1 MTALSTTFLE
11 NTASPT
17 TTIDITKSVKPRNLL
32 SVAPTARDFPAWHF
46 AMLNDED
53 RNKAIE
59 RAIAGLG
66 LKGKIIFEIGTG
78 CGLVALLFAKYGAGH
93 VYSCE
98 VNPRMA
104 EVARAVIGR
113 TDLADR
119 ITLFRASSSEVIEK
133 QLLPCT
139 PDVIFTE
146 TLDCG
151 VVGEGFHAVAR
162 DIRKVRGAGTLVI
175 PAQIQ
180 QFGMLVEAQALS
192 RLNRVNMACGF
203 DVSPLNAYSTRTYF
217 PVRER
222 LYDYTPLSEPFLLHK
237 YSYVEEKAVTAKTA
251 IAYRS
256 GTAHGVLSWFE
267 AQFGNETVTNSP
279 GTHGHW
285 HQAFHP
291 FEEALEVTAKE
302 AISLELDP
310 SGQLAAI
317 VGTGTPVYD

>member
-1 MTALSTTFLE
+1 MTALLTTFLE
-11 NTASPT
+11 KASSPTASLEMGSP
-17 TTIDITKSVKPRNLL
+17 KPRNNIGI
-32 SVAPTARDFPAWHF
+32 APGARDFPAWHF

-59 RAIAGLG
+59 RAIAGLK
-66 LKGKIIFEIGTG
+66 LHGKIVFEIGTG
-78 CGLVALLFAKYGAGH
+78 CGLVALLFAKYGSEH

-98 VNPRMA
+98 INPRMA
-104 EVARAVIGR
+104 DIARSVIGR
-113 TDLADR
+113 TELADR
-119 ITLFRASSSEVIEK
+119 ITLFKASSSEVIEK
-133 QLLPCT
+133 QLLPRT

-151 VVGEGFHAVAR
+151 VVGEGFYSVAR
-162 DIRKVRGAGTLVI
+162 DIRRIRGAGTLVI

-180 QFGMLVEAQALS
+180 QFGMLVEAQTLS
-192 RLNRVNMACGF
+192 RLNRVSMACGF
-203 DVSPLNAYSTRTYF
+203 DISALNDYSTRTYF

-222 LYDYTPLSEPFLLHK
+222 LYDYTPLSEPFPLHQ
-237 YSYVEEKAVTAKTA
+237 YSYVEERMITPKRA

-256 GTAHGVLSWFE
+256 GTAHGMLSWFE

-291 FEEALEVTAKE
+291 FEDVLDVSAKQE
-302 AISLELDP
+302 ITLDLDL
-310 SGQLAAI
+310 SGQVFALI
-317 VGTGTPVYD
+317 G